1 MIVETFK
8 RSFLKSLSYRVLGTL
23 VTVLITY
30 ALTSKLEVAVTAG
43 ILDSVFKILLYF
55 AHERL
60 WTRIRYGK
68 KIENGCVL
76 WMTGLSGAGK
86 TTLAKKIYDELKL
99 KKNNVVWLDG
109 DHIRKYFPN
118 LGFSPAERIDHIK
131 RVAMTASLLEQQGN
145 IVIVSLIS
153 PYKIARDEA
162 RQMCRAFYEIYLAAD
177 LEVCKKRDVKGLY
190 LKAENGELKQLTGVS
205 DLYEAPVDPQLI
217 LETGTQ
223 TLQQSFDILK
233 MFVKNLNN
241 KSTAPEFFSD
251 EKSKVER
258 L

>member
-1 MIVETFK
+1 MVVETFK

-30 ALTSKLEVAVTAG
+30 GLTNKLELAVTAG
-43 ILDSVFKILLYF
+43 ILDSLLKVLLYF
-55 AHERL
+55 IHERL
-60 WTRIRYGK
+60 WTRLSYGK
-68 KIENGCVL
+68 KLENGYVL

-86 TTLAKKIYDELKL
+86 TTLAKKLYDELKL

-109 DHIRKYFPN
+109 DDIRKYFPN
-118 LGFSPAERIDHIK
+118 LGFSPAERTDHIK

-153 PYKIARDEA
+153 PYKKARDEA
-162 RQMCRAFYEIYLAAD
+162 RQMCKAFFEIYLAANLD
-177 LEVCKKRDVKGLY
+177 VCKKRDVKGLY
-190 LKAENGELKQLTGVS
+190 LKAENGEVKQLTGVS
-205 DLYEAPVDPQLI
+205 DLYEAPTNPQLI

-233 MFVKNLNN
+233 IFVKNLNN
-241 KSTAPEFFSD
+241 TTMLPDFFSR
-251 EKSKVER
+251 EKFKVER